1 MADPVSTHLLWATG
15 AAALATGIAV
25 VSACRAFFRWREED
39 NAVDDLPLELAPEE
53 EGGVLFASGD
63 STRFGVLGRAFRPTE
78 AQELTA
84 LRRMLAQ
91 AGRRGETEV
100 EIYSA
105 IRAAS
110 MLVGAL
116 FFLFLIAGLG
126 AEGLL
131 FGGLVL
137 GGAYF
142 LPVLWLRSK
151 VKRRQLSL
159 NLALPSALDLLVTCM
174 EAGLGLEQALA
185 RVAGEMGISH
195 PEMADELTVVV
206 GEVRTG
212 LSVSASFRNLA
223 ARVSSDEMRALCT
236 VIIQSSGLGAPLG
249 RALREYAA
257 SARRRRML
265 ALDETAGRI
274 TAGLTLPLTICLLP
288 AAILAI
294 LGPAVVMISQTIFE

>member
-1 MADPVSTHLLWATG
+1 MTDPVNTQLIWAAG

-25 VSACRAFFRWREED
+25 VSACRGFFRWRAETKELSR
-39 NAVDDLPLELAPEE
+39 LPAELMPEE
-53 EGGVLFASGD
+53 EGVGLLDGMESSRYGAF
-63 STRFGVLGRAFRPTE
+63 GRAFRPIE
-78 AQELTA
+78 IEELTA
-84 LRRMLAQ
+84 LRRQLAQ
-91 AGRRGETEV
+91 AGRRGEAEV

-105 IRAAS
+105 IRAGS

-116 FFLFLIAGLG
+116 LFLLLIAIVGVK
-126 AEGLL
+126 GLL
-131 FGGLVL
+131 FGGPVL
-137 GGAYF
+137 GCAYF
-142 LPVLWLRSK
+142 GPVIWLRTK
-151 VKRRQLSL
+151 IKTRQLRL

-174 EAGLGLEQALA
+174 EAGLGLEHALA
-185 RVAGEMGISH
+185 RVAGEMGISQ
-195 PEMADELTVVV
+195 PEMADELTIVV

-223 ARVSSDEMRALCT
+223 TRVTSDEMRSLCT
-236 VIIQSSGLGAPLG
+236 VVIQSSGLGAPLG

-274 TAGLTLPLTICLLP
+274 TAGLTLPLTLCLLP

-294 LGPAVVMISQTIFE
+294 LGPAVVMISQTIFN

>member
-1 MADPVSTHLLWATG
+1 MADPVSSNLIWAAG

-25 VSACRAFFRWREED
+25 VSACRAFLRWRTE
-39 NAVDDLPLELAPEE
+39 AKTIAQLPEE
-53 EGGVLFASGD
+53 LTPEDDGGALLEDSE
-63 STRFGVLGRAFRPTE
+63 STRYGAFGRAFRPTE
-78 AQELTA
+78 VEELTA
-84 LRRMLAQ
+84 LRRRLAQ
-91 AGRRGETEV
+91 AGRRGEAEV

-105 IRAAS
+105 IRAGG

-116 FFLFLIAGLG
+116 FFLLLIVALG
-126 AEGLL
+126 GKGLL
-131 FGGLVL
+131 FGGLIL
-137 GGAYF
+137 GAAFFG
-142 LPVLWLRSK
+142 PVWWLRAKISG
-151 VKRRQLSL
+151 RQQRL

-174 EAGLGLEQALA
+174 EAGLSLEHALA
-185 RVAGEMGISH
+185 RVAGEMGISQ
-195 PEMADELTVVV
+195 PEMADELTIVV

-223 ARVSSDEMRALCT
+223 SRVTSDEMRSLCT

-274 TAGLTLPLTICLLP
+274 TAGLTLPLTLCLLP

-294 LGPAVVMISQTIFE
+294 LGPAVVMISKTIFD